1 MDEEYK
7 IKFRDG
13 QFVMTSE
20 EIGVVVGDVIGNVQ
34 SVVVDFGQ
42 HKWVFDQSEV
52 EAFDMLAAL
61 RSTEDQLYSL
71 TEKYKKLRKECDLLK
86 KEITTQRD
94 KAWRNYRYAAEE
106 GLSFQAED
114 EYKEY
119 SRLDFILLD
128 FVIKTNKEES

>member
-13 QFVMTSE
+13 QFVMTPE
-20 EIGVVVGDVIGNVQ
+20 EIGVVVGDVTGNVQ

-52 EAFDMLAAL
+52 EAFDILAAL

-86 KEITTQRD
+86 
-94 KAWRNYRYAAEE
+94 
-106 GLSFQAED
+106 
-114 EYKEY
+114 EY